1 LGTQKEVTRHRAKPE
16 VNCQEID
23 KELEEQWCARKP
35 PVSFLI
41 NYLFKHSL
49 IYLPEERI
57 MDLGITGKTA
67 LVCAASKGLG
77 RATAHLLASEGARV
91 VVCARSETTL
101 QEAAKT
107 IRKDTGSEVLAV
119 QADVSVAEDIRR
131 VVQEANGAYG
141 GVDIL
146 VNNAGG
152 PPPGYFDDITDAD
165 WQLAH
170 ELTLMSTVRFTREVL
185 PYMRNRKFGRIINI
199 TSVSVK
205 QPLDHLL
212 LSNSLRLG
220 VVGWAKTLSNQV
232 AADGITINNVCPGWT
247 RTDRVTALLEARS
260 AGDGI
265 SLEEAEKIITNTIP
279 MQRLGEAD
287 ELASLIVYLASR
299 QAAYLTG
306 ATIQVDGGL
315 TAGYS

>member
-1 LGTQKEVTRHRAKPE
+1 
-16 VNCQEID
+16 
-23 KELEEQWCARKP
+23 
-35 PVSFLI
+35 
-41 NYLFKHSL
+41 
-49 IYLPEERI
+49 
-57 MDLGITGKTA
+57 MDLGIAGKTA

-77 RATAHLLASEGARV
+77 RATAHLLAGEGARV
-91 VVCARSETTL
+91 VVCAREQGPL
-101 QEAAKT
+101 EAAAQA
-107 IRKDTGSEVLAV
+107 IKDETGSEILPV

-131 VVQEANGAYG
+131 VVQQANTAYG

-152 PPPGYFDDITDAD
+152 PPPGFFDDITDAD
-165 WQLAH
+165 WLLAH
-170 ELTLMSTVRFTREVL
+170 ELTLMSAVRFTREVL
-185 PYMRNRKFGRIINI
+185 PQMRSRKFGRIINI

-247 RTDRVTALLEARS
+247 RTDRVNALLTARS
-260 AGDGI
+260 ASEGV
-265 SLEEAEKIITNTIP
+265 SPEEVEKSITSTIP
-279 MQRLGEAD
+279 MRRLGEA
-287 ELASLIVYLASR
+287 EEPASLIVYLASR
-299 QAAYLTG
+299 QAAYMTG
-306 ATIQVDGGL
+306 TTIQVDGGL

>member
-1 LGTQKEVTRHRAKPE
+1 
-16 VNCQEID
+16 
-23 KELEEQWCARKP
+23 
-35 PVSFLI
+35 
-41 NYLFKHSL
+41 
-49 IYLPEERI
+49 
-57 MDLGITGKTA
+57 MDLGIAGKTA
-67 LVCAASKGLG
+67 LVGAASKGLG
-77 RATAHLLASEGARV
+77 RAAAHMLAGEGARV
-91 VVCARSETTL
+91 VICARNEAPL
-101 QEAAKT
+101 QEAAQAIKD
-107 IRKDTGSEVLAV
+107 DTGGEVLAV
-119 QADVSVAEDIRR
+119 RADVSRPEDIRR
-131 VVQEANGAYG
+131 VVQEANAKFA

-185 PYMRNRKFGRIINI
+185 PYMRSRKFGRIINI

-247 RTDRVTALLEARS
+247 RTDRVTALLEARTAS
-260 AGDGI
+260 EGI
-265 SLEEAEKIITNTIP
+265 SLEEAEKVITNTIP
-279 MQRLGEAD
+279 MRRLGEAD
-287 ELASLIVYLASR
+287 EPASLIAYLASR

-306 ATIQVDGGL
+306 TTIQVDGGL